1 MPQSKGDKV
10 IIKAHGGTIDIQ
22 GVTVAKVDDAVRLQ
36 DVDTW
41 FDPMEMFRQIA
52 GNSDGIVQTPD
63 SASEQEEAI
72 VQGATGNAGDAVRNY
87 GKQTLDGSET
97 LVIGRDGIGEERVEV
112 GTNGASGCP
121 FFDQE

>member
-1 MPQSKGDKV
+1 MPLSKGDKV
-10 IIKAHGGTIDIQ
+10 TIKAHGGNIDIQ

-36 DVDTW
+36 SVDTW

-52 GNSDGIVQTPD
+52 GNGDGGVQTPD

-72 VQGATGNAGDAVRNY
+72 VQEASGNTGDAARNY
-87 GKQTLDGSET
+87 RKRTLDGSET